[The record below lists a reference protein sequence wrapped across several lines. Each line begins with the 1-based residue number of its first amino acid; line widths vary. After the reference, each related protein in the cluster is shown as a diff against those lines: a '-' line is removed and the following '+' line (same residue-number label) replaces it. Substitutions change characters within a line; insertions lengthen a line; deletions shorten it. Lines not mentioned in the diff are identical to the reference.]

1 MRDAVFTLRMLMR
14 QAFRYQQPLHM
25 AFVDLKK
32 AFDSV
37 SREALWAVLKGYG
50 VELKLIELLR
60 DLHEGTQAAV
70 RVGGCFSKWFDIKSG
85 VRQGCVIAPCLFN
98 VFIDFV
104 IRLTLSRMPANCGVK
119 VAFCSRGTWRTD
131 VPHDSIPTEGWL
143 SQLLYADDM
152 VLTCSSAAE
161 LKMFLQLLDAV
172 CAECGLHI
180 NAAKTVVMSVDR
192 RGSDPLPTITLS
204 GGVVEQVQ
212 SFKYLGSI
220 LTSLC
225 DDAVDIA
232 ARIGKAAAAVH
243 QLTHIWRSKE
253 LTTKTKTQIYNT
265 CVLQTLLF
273 GCESWVICARSLQ
286 RLSVFHN
293 DCLRRILGVKRR
305 DRHHRVE
312 LYSSCQTVPL
322 ENLLRHRRLQ
332 WLGSVQRMGPERMP
346 RMALCRV
353 MRGKLPRGR
362 PPKSWESMVL
372 EDLAAV
378 GVQPAELEEMCANRK
393 AWGKMLAEQLLKPP

>member
-1 MRDAVFTLRMLMR
+1 
-14 QAFRYQQPLHM
+14 
-25 AFVDLKK
+25 
-32 AFDSV
+32 
-37 SREALWAVLKGYG
+37 
-50 VELKLIELLR
+50 
-60 DLHEGTQAAV
+60 V
-70 RVGGCFSKWFDIKSG
+70 RVAHQRGKNSG
-85 VRQGCVIAPCLFN
+85 DV
-98 VFIDFV
+98 
-104 IRLTLSRMPANCGVK
+104 CGQ
-119 VAFCSRGTWRTD
+119 ARYRPPSY
-131 VPHDSIPTEGWL
+131 H
-143 SQLLYADDM
+143 
-152 VLTCSSAAE
+152 
-161 LKMFLQLLDAV
+161 
-172 CAECGLHI
+172 H
-180 NAAKTVVMSVDR
+180 
-192 RGSDPLPTITLS
+192 TLS
-204 GGVVEQVQ
+204 GGVVEKVQ
-212 SFKYLGSI
+212 SFKYLGSL

-225 DDAVDIA
+225 DDAVDVA

-346 RMALCRV
+346 RMVLCRM

-372 EDLAAV
+372 EDLAA
-378 GVQPAELEEMCANRK
+378 GSC
-393 AWGKMLAEQLLKPP
+393 